1 MDADGQRGD
10 VRVRHALAIALRQT
24 SRHLASRLLQAAIA
38 TFGVVTLVFFV
49 MHLSG
54 DPTLLLAPEGATAE
68 QIAQLRHLL
77 GFDQPLYLQYFD
89 YLGTLAHGDLGQSLV
104 QRLPVSLILFSRL
117 PYTLALAVGSLTVAL
132 VIGIPAGI
140 TMAVWRGGIVERLLS
155 ALVLAGQSLPTFWSG
170 VLLILLFGVTLRW
183 LPTSGAEGFAS
194 LIMPSVALGAV
205 AMSTFA
211 RMTRIS
217 VLDELSRDYV
227 NAARARGL
235 SMRGVVIRHV
245 LRNAAIPVITIT
257 ALEIGNLLAGA
268 VIVETVFA
276 WPGIGQLAMQSIQA
290 RDFLVVQAIV
300 LFVSLTYIA
309 LNLLADLAYTVVDPR
324 IRGAA

>member
-10 VRVRHALAIALRQT
+10 VRVRHALAIAL
-24 SRHLASRLLQAAIA
+24 RHLASRLLQAAIA

-54 DPTLLLAPEGATAE
+54 DPTLLLAPEGASAE

-77 GFDQPLYLQYFD
+77 GFDQPLYLQYLG

-117 PYTLALAVGSLTVAL
+117 PYTLALTAGSLTVAL

-140 TMAVWRGGIVERLLS
+140 AMAVWRGGIVEKLLS
-155 ALVLAGQSLPTFWSG
+155 AVVLAGQSLPTFWSG

-217 VLDELSRDYV
+217 VLDELARDYV

-235 SMRGVVIRHV
+235 SMQGAVIRHV

-257 ALEIGNLLAGA
+257 ALEVGNLLAGA

-300 LFVSLTYIA
+300 LFVSLTYIG